1 MCCWPKQ
8 VKACGK
14 SPFLILGWSSNC
26 DSLCQTRVIR
36 LVPWCWCWKLV
47 IKNVIKQT
55 FWLQFVT
62 LKTRCGFLLRQNTGK
77 NNFFLLHVSISCSPN
92 QHLSFTLCTTSLF
105 FLSLKFPVVTL
116 KESKQGGFKIWRFS
130 VLLVVFPHASSR
142 LYLKNLFFLSWCDWW
157 LSQSHQ

>member
-1 MCCWPKQ
+1 MTTPKISLFSFFLLCLLICNTLKNLPLNWLWTSACVNVPLAKKQ

-14 SPFLILGWSSNC
+14 SLFLILGWSFNC

-77 NNFFLLHVSISCSPN
+77 INFFLLHVSISCSPN

-105 FLSLKFPVVTL
+105 SFAQISSCN
-116 KESKQGGFKIWRFS
+116 SKGVQTR
-130 VLLVVFPHASSR
+130 
-142 LYLKNLFFLSWCDWW
+142 W
-157 LSQSHQ
+157 L